1 MLKLRLGFGLL
12 LVACTFYGAY
22 AACPNLNLSFT
33 VPTQVGCGVPQNF
46 SFDNTST
53 GTNAN
58 NVAYI
63 WKIDGVRVDSTFGT
77 VPNFNYTFGGP
88 GTFVVR
94 VVAITPGNCRD
105 SIQQSVTITSGAPL
119 VYDGNLALTFTPRWT
134 NCIINPLQSNNY
146 NMSVSSNVVLN
157 NYTIIWG
164 DATANATGASLLVG
178 NVINHTYTTLGL
190 FTIKIVT
197 VNAGCSDTI
206 TGTVV
211 NMRPVSTSIK
221 PLPAGQ
227 LAGCAPHTI
236 TFQDTTQN
244 ALPGTILTWN
254 FGDGTVI
261 TRDWTQANQPIT
273 HTYLPTG
280 NGNCIYTVSLSAI
293 NTNCNTGTNNASVFT
308 ISPILIFD
316 KDVAQINPPSNL
328 CQPTL
333 TYTFGNSSQDN
344 CITGQR
350 YYYWSFG
357 DGTNTGWITT
367 KNAQTHTF
375 PSLGP
380 YTIMLIDSNACGSDT
395 TYTTVTINAPPV
407 VGFTMSPKFGCAPLT
422 VTLTDT
428 SLGTGNTRF
437 WTLLGTTPNSS
448 TLPTLTRTYNN
459 PGTYVIRLSVS
470 NACANNIIVRD
481 TLRVFA
487 KPNVSIGNATSGCVP
502 HTIQVQNNTTNQGP
516 NATYLWDFGNGQT
529 STLRNPPPITYTTTG
544 SFPIKLIVTDTCGKD
559 SQTVTIAVSTLPN
572 AQFTATNVCRGTAT
586 TFTSSSTVAPG
597 DVITGYKWIYGNGDS
612 TNAGTAVQNFTYP
625 ASGTF
630 NAILQ
635 ITTDKT
641 CVDRDTVVVSVRAS
655 PTISFVS
662 TPSNICDGTVVNF
675 NGTASTVAPSTI
687 ASYRWTFGT
696 ADTARVEDT
705 VYRFPGPATYNV
717 VYSVSNNAGC
727 TTNMNSSITVH
738 PVPDARLFKT
748 LACRGQRTFFTDSS
762 VVGFGN
768 TINQWA
774 WDFDNNGV
782 TDSTTQNPSF
792 VFPSTGTFK
801 TKLTVTTNNGCSNTD
816 SINTIVNSTP
826 TAAVASNAPALCK
839 GDTFNFINN
848 SLGAFAYSWTFGDGS
863 GDFFVTST
871 APFPYIYSDTGQFT
885 TKLVAFS
892 LQGCKDSATVPVISR
907 PLPVASFSVNDTIG
921 CAPKTFTFSNS
932 SILSNG
938 YKWLVGNTQTSTAT
952 NRPDTL
958 IALSG
963 QIVPI
968 RLVATNQ
975 FNCKPDTA
983 VKTLY
988 TFGNPTPNFTISKDS
1003 GCGPLSVSFINTTP
1017 NGSSYRWRL
1026 GNGDTANTLDA
1037 GSIYLPSQQNDST
1050 YQVKLIAN
1058 NIAGCRDSITKTV
1071 RVFPRP
1077 VSAFSHAINN
1087 GCGPLAVTFTNNSNH
1102 KFGGNIS
1109 NMTFN
1114 WDFGNNTS
1122 STQQNPTGTFFA
1134 SATKD
1139 TIYPVRLIS
1148 FSRYGCADTSSSSV
1162 RVFPKAKAAFTIN
1175 APAGCGPHTTT
1186 FTNNSIPNDTGS
1198 IGIMTFAWRF
1208 ANGQTSTL
1216 VNPQA
1221 TYVASKTI
1229 DSIYSP
1235 RLIAFS
1241 EHGCADTTF
1250 GVVRVYPNPKSV
1262 FTPSVSSGCGP
1273 LNVTFTNQSFPN
1285 DTGTINNMT
1294 FLWNY
1299 GNGFSDVTK
1308 DGASQFT
1315 ARLLADTPYTIRL
1328 TAFSEHGCIDTTTRK
1343 ITVRPNP
1350 VTAFSTNKTAG
1361 CGPLNVQFTNNT
1373 QLGFKYYWDFGD
1385 GDTTAALSPAHTYTS
1400 YQIFD
1405 SIYEVKLAS
1414 QSIYGCLGDTVKT
1427 TIIARY
1433 DPIADFF
1440 PSSDSLCG
1448 GGNIAFF
1455 NSSLGGTVNNW
1466 SFGNGQSSVAINPV
1480 ANFAGL
1486 PTRDTTYTVRLISTS
1501 PYGCKDTIFKPIKI
1515 NALPDA
1521 QFTSVAPACHPY
1533 PVTFN
1538 NTSLR
1543 AVKYEWDFGDATFDT
1558 VNSNASKIFTNTL
1571 TLVNRVYP
1579 VTLTAKSASG
1589 CIDTAKRNITVYP
1602 LPVSS
1607 FSPNQPSGCGPLTT
1621 SFVNSSIPN
1630 DSNIATFAW
1639 RFGNGLQSTLKSP
1652 TTTYTPS
1659 ALVDS
1664 LFTSRLIVSS
1674 QFGCKDTSYQTLRVF
1689 PKPKA
1694 IFTPDITSGCG
1705 PLNVTFNNTSIPN
1718 DTGTIKDMS
1727 FVWQYGNGFGAT
1739 TQNGSS
1745 QFLARNLADT
1755 TYTVKLIA
1763 YSEHGCLDT
1772 ATAQVTVRPKPATA
1786 FIPDKFSGCS
1796 PLVVSFTNT
1805 SQLGSTYHWNFGTN
1819 DTANTINP
1827 IRTFSTNQLFDSSYL
1842 VKLVA
1847 KSIFGCVGDTF
1858 TRTITARYIPIANFS
1873 PAQDSICGSGNVPF
1887 NNTSIGGA
1895 QNNWNFGN
1903 GAISSGINP
1912 VSNFTALLTRDTT
1925 YQTKLVV
1932 TTTNGCKDS
1941 ITKPIKVNP
1950 LPEALFANVVPG
1962 CTPYQVTFN
1971 NTSLRGVKYEWDFG
1985 DATFDTVNNN
1995 ASKVFTNTLTL
2006 ANRIYPVTLTAKS
2019 ASGCIDTAK
2028 RNITVYPLP
2037 NVSITALKT
2046 LRCDTSEYNFLN
2058 ATQGAS
2064 SYLWR
2069 FGDGNTSTLQS
2080 PTHYYRTLA
2089 SANIPYTA
2097 KMIATST
2104 NGCKDSAEVT
2114 VTVRP
2119 LVVADFIASA
2129 TSKCLNLDV
2138 QFQNQSRNAVNYFW
2152 LFGDGG
2158 GTNANTPKYKYSNT
2172 GSFDVTLIAYDQFG
2186 CSDTTV
2192 KPAYINIYEI
2202 PKALFSYNPIDPQL
2216 PNTLVNFTNLSTIS
2230 SGTLTSEWN
2239 FGDAL
2244 SPNNT
2249 STLENP
2255 SHNYSDSG
2263 NFNPTLIVTSNQG
2276 CKDTADRIL
2285 RVDPRKPIPAFDCDP
2300 KSGCKPL
2307 TVTFTNQSLYAYT
2320 YRWDFGDGTKSTEA
2334 NPVHTYSRAD
2344 SFTVELTAYGPGGD
2358 STLEKRNL
2366 IVVHDLPRAR
2376 FTANPTNI
2384 FLPEAYSSFTNT
2396 SFDAV
2401 KSFWTVTNDSNNIV
2415 FEDTS
2420 YNSGFDFTDDGFYSI
2435 RLVVQNQ
2442 FGCADTS
2449 VGVNIINVD
2458 KSGTIFIPN
2467 AFSPNGDNTNEVFL
2481 PVVTGVR
2488 RQGYEFRVYD
2498 RWGRLVFETNDP
2510 SKGWDGMIYGSPGVT
2525 DVYVWL
2531 IEGTFVT
2538 NNRFIKKG
2546 SVSLLR

>member
-1 MLKLRLGFGLL
+1 MLKLKLGFGLL

-53 GTNAN
+53 GSNAN

-178 NVINHTYTTLGL
+178 NVINHNYTTLGL

-206 TGTVV
+206 TGTVI

-344 CITGQR
+344 CISGQR

-380 YTIMLIDSNACGSDT
+380 YTIMLIDSNPCGSDT
-395 TYTTVTINAPPV
+395 TFATVTINAPPL
-407 VGFTMSPKFGCAPLT
+407 VGFTMSPRFGCAPLS

-428 SLGTGNTRF
+428 SRGTGNTRF

-448 TLPTLTRTYNN
+448 SQPTLTRTYTN
-459 PGTYVIRLSVS
+459 PGTYVVRLAVS
-470 NACANNIIVRD
+470 NACANNIIRTD
-481 TLRVFA
+481 TLRVYA
-487 KPNVSIGNATSGCVP
+487 KPSVSIGNAISGCVP
-502 HTIQVQNNTTNQGP
+502 HTVQVQNNTTNQGP
-516 NATYLWDFGNGQT
+516 NATYFWDFGNGQT
-529 STLRNPPPITYTTTG
+529 STLRVPPPVTYTTTG

-597 DVITGYKWIYGNGDS
+597 DVITNYKWIYGNGDS
-612 TNAGTAVQNFTYP
+612 TNSGTAIQNFTYP

-641 CVDRDTVVVSVRAS
+641 CIDRDTIVVSVRAS
-655 PTISFVS
+655 PNISFVA

-675 NGTASTVAPSTI
+675 NGTASTTAPSTI

-696 ADTARVEDT
+696 TDTARIEDT

-727 TTNMNSSITVH
+727 TTNVNSSITVH
-738 PVPDARLFKT
+738 PVPDARLFRT
-748 LACRGQRTFFTDSS
+748 IACRGQRTFFTDSS
-762 VVGFGN
+762 IVGFGN

-782 TDSTTQNPSF
+782 TDSTTKNPSF
-792 VFPSTGTFK
+792 IFPNTGTFR

-816 SINTIVNSTP
+816 SINTVVNSTP

-839 GDTFNFINN
+839 GDTFNFTNN

-863 GDFFVTST
+863 GEFFVTST

-885 TKLVAFS
+885 TKLLAIS
-892 LQGCKDSATVPVISR
+892 LQGCRDSATVPVISR
-907 PLPVASFSVNDTIG
+907 PLPIASFSVNDTIG

-938 YKWLVGNTQTSTAT
+938 YRWLVGNTQTSTAT

-958 IALSG
+958 IGLSG
-963 QIVPI
+963 QVVPI

-1037 GSIYLPSQQNDST
+1037 ASIYLPSQQNDST

-1071 RVFPRP
+1071 RVFPKP
-1077 VSAFSHAINN
+1077 VSVFSHTINN
-1087 GCGPLAVTFTNNSNH
+1087 GCGPLAVTFTNSSNH
-1102 KFGGNIS
+1102 KFGGTIAD
-1109 NMTFN
+1109 MTFN
-1114 WDFGNNTS
+1114 WNFGNNTS
-1122 STQQNPTGTFFA
+1122 STQQNPTGTFLA

-1139 TIYPVRLIS
+1139 TTYQVRLIS
-1148 FSRYGCADTSSSSV
+1148 FSRYGCADTSSSTV
-1162 RVFPKAKAAFTIN
+1162 RVYPKAKAAFVAN

-1198 IGIMTFAWRF
+1198 INIMTFAWRF
-1208 ANGQTSTL
+1208 GNGQTSTQ

-1221 TYVASKTI
+1221 TYTASKTV

-1241 EHGCADTTF
+1241 EHGCADTSF

-1262 FTPSVSSGCGP
+1262 FTPSVTSGCGP
-1273 LNVTFTNQSFPN
+1273 LNVTFSNQSFPN
-1285 DTGTINNMT
+1285 DTGSINDMT

-1308 DGASQFT
+1308 DGTSQFT

-1343 ITVRPNP
+1343 VIVRPNP

-1385 GDTTAALSPAHTYTS
+1385 GDTTAALSPAHTYAS

-1414 QSIYGCLGDTVKT
+1414 QSNYGCLGDTVKT

-1440 PSSDSLCG
+1440 PSTDSICG
-1448 GGNIAFF
+1448 GGSIAFF

-1480 ANFAGL
+1480 INFVGL
-1486 PTRDTTYTVRLISTS
+1486 PTKDTTYTVRLISTS
-1501 PYGCKDTIFKPIKI
+1501 PYGCKDTLFKPIKI

-1521 QFTSVAPACHPY
+1521 QFSSIAPACHPY

-1558 VNSNASKIFTNTL
+1558 INS
-1571 TLVNRVYP
+1571 
-1579 VTLTAKSASG
+1579 
-1589 CIDTAKRNITVYP
+1589 
-1602 LPVSS
+1602 
-1607 FSPNQPSGCGPLTT
+1607 
-1621 SFVNSSIPN
+1621 
-1630 DSNIATFAW
+1630 
-1639 RFGNGLQSTLKSP
+1639 
-1652 TTTYTPS
+1652 
-1659 ALVDS
+1659 
-1664 LFTSRLIVSS
+1664 
-1674 QFGCKDTSYQTLRVF
+1674 
-1689 PKPKA
+1689 
-1694 IFTPDITSGCG
+1694 
-1705 PLNVTFNNTSIPN
+1705 
-1718 DTGTIKDMS
+1718 
-1727 FVWQYGNGFGAT
+1727 
-1739 TQNGSS
+1739 
-1745 QFLARNLADT
+1745 
-1755 TYTVKLIA
+1755 
-1763 YSEHGCLDT
+1763 
-1772 ATAQVTVRPKPATA
+1772 
-1786 FIPDKFSGCS
+1786 
-1796 PLVVSFTNT
+1796 
-1805 SQLGSTYHWNFGTN
+1805 
-1819 DTANTINP
+1819 
-1827 IRTFSTNQLFDSSYL
+1827 
-1842 VKLVA
+1842 
-1847 KSIFGCVGDTF
+1847 
-1858 TRTITARYIPIANFS
+1858 
-1873 PAQDSICGSGNVPF
+1873 
-1887 NNTSIGGA
+1887 
-1895 QNNWNFGN
+1895 
-1903 GAISSGINP
+1903 
-1912 VSNFTALLTRDTT
+1912 
-1925 YQTKLVV
+1925 
-1932 TTTNGCKDS
+1932 
-1941 ITKPIKVNP
+1941 
-1950 LPEALFANVVPG
+1950 
-1962 CTPYQVTFN
+1962 
-1971 NTSLRGVKYEWDFG
+1971 
-1985 DATFDTVNNN
+1985 N
-1995 ASKVFTNTLTL
+1995 ASKVFTNTLSL
-2006 ANRIYPVTLTAKS
+2006 VNRIYPVTLTAKS
-2019 ASGCIDTAK
+2019 VSGCIDTAK

-2037 NVSITALKT
+2037 NASITALKT
-2046 LRCDTSEYNFLN
+2046 LRCDTAEYNFLN

-2069 FGDGNTSTLQS
+2069 FGDGNTSALQS
-2080 PTHYYRTLA
+2080 PIHYYRTLA
-2089 SANIPYTA
+2089 NSNISYTP
-2097 KMIATST
+2097 KMIATSA
-2104 NGCKDSAEVT
+2104 NGCIDSAQAT
-2114 VTVRP
+2114 VIVRP
-2119 LVVADFIASA
+2119 LVIADFNASA
-2129 TSKCLNLDV
+2129 TSRCLNLDV
-2138 QFQNQSRNAVNYFW
+2138 QFQNLSRNAVNYFW

-2158 GTNANTPKYKYSNT
+2158 GTNASAPKYKYTNT
-2172 GSFDVTLIAYDQFG
+2172 GAFDVTLIAYDQFG

-2239 FGDAL
+2239 FGDFSSA
-2244 SPNNT
+2244 NNT

-2263 NFNPTLIVTSNQG
+2263 NFNPVLIVTSNQG
-2276 CKDTADRIL
+2276 CKDTSDRTL

-2344 SFTVELTAYGPGGD
+2344 SFNVELTAYGPGGD
-2358 STLEKRNL
+2358 STLEKRRL

-2376 FTANPTNI
+2376 FSANPTNI
-2384 FLPEAYSSFTNT
+2384 FLPEAYSTFTNT
-2396 SFDAV
+2396 SFDAT
-2401 KSFWTVTNDSNNIV
+2401 KTFWTITNDSNNIV

-2420 YNSGFDFTDDGFYSI
+2420 YNSGFDFKDDGFYSI

-2442 FGCADTS
+2442 FGCVDTA
-2449 VGVNIINVD
+2449 VGINIINVD

-2467 AFSPNGDNTNEVFL
+2467 AFSPNGDNTNETFL

-2510 SKGWDGMIYGSPGVT
+2510 FKGWDGMIYGSPAVT

-2538 NNRFIKKG
+2538 NNRFTRKG
-2546 SVSLLR
+2546 TVSLLR